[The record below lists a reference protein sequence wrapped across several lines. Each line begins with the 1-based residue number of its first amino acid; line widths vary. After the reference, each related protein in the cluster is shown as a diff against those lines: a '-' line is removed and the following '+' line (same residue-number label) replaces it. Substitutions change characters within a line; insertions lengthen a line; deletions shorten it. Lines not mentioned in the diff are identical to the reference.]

1 MIIINDCIQFY
12 NLRTIVMKTLENK
25 LVTVETKIQ
34 APVEKVWRFWTEP
47 KHLIKWNNASEDWH
61 TTRAENDV
69 REGGRFLSRM
79 EAKDGSMGFDFS
91 GKYNKVRPN
100 KLLEYILD
108 DGREVRVSFVSNG
121 NLTTVT
127 ETFEAEQ
134 ENALEMQRTGWQAI
148 LNNFKDYV
156 EERVKE
162 NI

>member
-1 MIIINDCIQFY
+1 LRFINDSIQFY
-12 NLRTIVMKTLENK
+12 NLRITVMKTLENK
-25 LVTVETKIQ
+25 LLTVEAEIQ

-47 KHLIKWNNASEDWH
+47 EHLIKWNNASEDWH

-69 REGGRFLSRM
+69 REGGRFLARM

-100 KLLEYILD
+100 RLLEYILD

-148 LNNFKDYV
+148 LNNFKEYV
-156 EERVKE
+156 EESR
-162 NI
+162 